1 MHGSGTGQQGSAM
14 EIYGGVRRYYVV
26 EALASQG
33 SILLLNCI
41 FFFTHQQFHWSVTQ
55 NLLLA
60 SGQGVFYVAGALSAG
75 AISGRIGRRK
85 MLLGVQAVLL
95 ALAMVAL
102 LLPRPTVV
110 PCVLLVYT
118 AFSAAGWPAL
128 ESLISDDAGGVVLSK
143 RLGMYNL
150 VWSANNAVV
159 LALSGAVIQRWP
171 NGVFALAVTSHA
183 GAIIVL
189 RLFRVPSVNE
199 ERVASSPPTIEMDET
214 EREVLRSQR
223 TQALWL
229 SRIALPSTYVV
240 VYSLA
245 AMLPSLQV
253 MSALST
259 QWRTLAGS
267 AWFMA
272 RFGVFVALGATTF
285 WHTRPRLM
293 LAAAAVMLP
302 AFLGTTLRPSDLFPA
317 AHVPLAI
324 DLFSMILW
332 QLLLGAA
339 MGIIYAASLYFGMA
353 LSEGSTE
360 HGGYHEALIGV
371 GSITGPAAAAVAG
384 MVWPGQLGPE
394 IAAVAG
400 LIALSCT
407 AAGVAAVGVRKP
419 SGRNGFAK

>member
-1 MHGSGTGQQGSAM
+1 M
-14 EIYGGVRRYYVV
+14 EIYRGVRRYYVV
-26 EALASQG
+26 GALASQG
-33 SILLLNCI
+33 SVLLLNCI
-41 FFFTHQQFHWSVTQ
+41 FFFTNQQFHWSVTQ

-60 SGQGVFYVAGALSAG
+60 SGQGVFYVCGALSAG
-75 AISGRIGRRK
+75 AVSGRIGRRR
-85 MLLGVQAVLL
+85 MFLIIQAVLL
-95 ALAMVAL
+95 SLAVIAL

-110 PCVLLVYT
+110 PFVLLVYT
-118 AFSAAGWPAL
+118 TFSAAAWPAL
-128 ESLISDDAGGVVLSK
+128 ESLVSGNAGGVVLSK

-171 NGVFALAVTSHA
+171 SGVFAVTAASHA
-183 GAIIVL
+183 AAIVVL
-189 RLFRVPSVNE
+189 RLFWVPSANE
-199 ERVASSPPTIEMDET
+199 ERRAAPLPPTIEMDEA
-214 EREVLRSQR
+214 ERDALRSQR

-245 AMLPSLQV
+245 AMLPSLPV

-267 AWFMA
+267 AWFVA

-293 LAAAAVMLP
+293 LVAAIAMLP
-302 AFLGTTLRPSDLFPA
+302 AFLGTTLRPSDVFTS
-317 AHVPLAI
+317 AHLPLAI
-324 DLFSMILW
+324 DLLSMICW

-353 LSEGSTE
+353 LSEGSTK

-371 GSITGPAAAAVAG
+371 GSIVGPAAAATAG
-384 MVWPGQLGPE
+384 MIWPGQLQPE

-400 LIALSCT
+400 LIALSCA
-407 AAGVAAVGVRKP
+407 AAGVAAAGVRERTE
-419 SGRNGFAK
+419 RNGFTT

>member
-1 MHGSGTGQQGSAM
+1 MQ
-14 EIYGGVRRYYVV
+14 IYRGVRRYYVV

-33 SILLLNCI
+33 SVLLLNCI
-41 FFFTHQQFHWSVTQ
+41 FFFTHQAFHWTVTQ
-55 NLLLA
+55 NLMLA
-60 SGQGVFYVAGALSAG
+60 SGQGVFYVCGALSAS
-75 AISGRIGRRK
+75 AVSGRIGRRR
-85 MLLGVQAVLL
+85 MFLGIQAVLL
-95 ALAMVAL
+95 SLAVIAL
-102 LLPRPTVV
+102 LLPRPTIV
-110 PCVLLVYT
+110 PFVLLVYT
-118 AFSAAGWPAL
+118 AFSAAAWPAL
-128 ESLISDDAGGVVLSK
+128 ESLVSGDAGGVVLSK

-150 VWSANNAVV
+150 VWSANNAIT
-159 LALSGAVIQRWP
+159 LAVSGAVIQRWP
-171 NGVFALAVTSHA
+171 SGVFAMASASHA
-183 GAIIVL
+183 GAILVL
-189 RLFRVPSVNE
+189 WISGISSTNE
-199 ERVASSPPTIEMDET
+199 ERVSPSPPTVEMDDA

-223 TQALWL
+223 TRALWL

-245 AMLPSLQV
+245 AMLPSLPV

-267 AWFMA
+267 AWFVA

-302 AFLGTTLRPSDLFPA
+302 AFLGTTLRPGDVFPN

-324 DLFSMILW
+324 DLLSMICW

-353 LSEGSTE
+353 LSDGSTE

-384 MVWPGQLGPE
+384 MIWPGQLGPE
-394 IAAVAG
+394 VAAVAG
-400 LIALSCT
+400 LIALSCA
-407 AAGVAAVGVRKP
+407 AAGVAATVVGEQRARGEARADI
-419 SGRNGFAK
+419 SQAD